1 MGYIP
6 SSTTQNL
13 HAYLTQVGRYNL
25 LFKKASDF
33 QIKYFSLHDN
43 DVNYIIASENINLDF
58 NKLPKG
64 FVPDITGDDDDCIRS
79 VAQAHIVDANSIII
93 PGKEFVRSVFVGFE
107 KPTFTVTPTPAPNSV
122 DFTGSINLVLTPP
135 SNGVSITTQESNSTS
150 FVVYVESTQGPIN
163 NVKINGK
170 SNQSEVVTFGNSTTN
185 TITFDF
191 SKDTTTVNNPPKLI
205 DSNII
210 LRIKDLQYATLK
222 GGQQSYTHSITLTV

>member
-64 FVPDITGDDDDCIRS
+64 FVPDITGDD
-79 VAQAHIVDANSIII
+79 VY
-93 PGKEFVRSVFVGFE
+93 
-107 KPTFTVTPTPAPNSV
+107 
-122 DFTGSINLVLTPP
+122 
-135 SNGVSITTQESNSTS
+135 ITEAAI
-150 FVVYVESTQGPIN
+150 YD
-163 NVKINGK
+163 
-170 SNQSEVVTFGNSTTN
+170 
-185 TITFDF
+185 TFDELVAVG
-191 SKDTTTVNNPPKLI
+191 KLNNPVKKNTNKLFTI
-205 DSNII
+205 ELDM
-210 LRIKDLQYATLK
+210 DF
-222 GGQQSYTHSITLTV
+222 